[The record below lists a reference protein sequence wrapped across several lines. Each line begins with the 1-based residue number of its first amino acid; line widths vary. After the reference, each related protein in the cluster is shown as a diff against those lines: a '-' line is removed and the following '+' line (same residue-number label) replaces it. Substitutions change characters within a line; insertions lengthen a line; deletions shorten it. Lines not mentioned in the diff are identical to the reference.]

1 MPPRM
6 VDLTDLS
13 TITGIQS
20 HSSRRVCQSALIR
33 DVSVL
38 MHVFKSREKSALIF
52 PSVWDDS
59 LDSSHDASSGLYRRP
74 LQPVDDNITF
84 NNSSAYDNS
93 VDSAAGKVGVGFKSR
108 NAKEDTFDALFA
120 DVKLKPVIRKPKL
133 FLSTSGDPYSR

>member
-1 MPPRM
+1 M
-6 VDLTDLS
+6 VEHTDLS
-13 TITGIQS
+13 TITGTQS
-20 HSSRRVCQSALIR
+20 HSSRRVCHSALLL

-38 MHVFKSREKSALIF
+38 MYVLKSREKSALMF

-59 LDSSHDASSGLYRRP
+59 LDSSHDVSSGQYRRP

-93 VDSAAGKVGVGFKSR
+93 VDSAAGRVGMGFKSR

-120 DVKLKPVIRKPKL
+120 DLKLKPVIRKPKL

>member
-6 VDLTDLS
+6 VEHTDHF
-13 TITGIQS
+13 TIIGIQS
-20 HSSRRVCQSALIR
+20 HSSRRVCHSALLL

-38 MHVFKSREKSALIF
+38 MHVLKSREKSALMF

-59 LDSSHDASSGLYRRP
+59 LDSSHDVSSGQYRRP

-93 VDSAAGKVGVGFKSR
+93 VDSAVGRVGVGFKSR

-120 DVKLKPVIRKPKL
+120 DLKLKPVIRKPKL

>member
-6 VDLTDLS
+6 VEHTDLS
-13 TITGIQS
+13 TITGTQS
-20 HSSRRVCQSALIR
+20 HSSRKVCHSALLL
-33 DVSVL
+33 DVSVS
-38 MHVFKSREKSALIF
+38 MHVLTSREKSALMF

-59 LDSSHDASSGLYRRP
+59 LDSSHDVSSGQYRRP

-93 VDSAAGKVGVGFKSR
+93 VYSAAGRVGVGFKSR

-120 DVKLKPVIRKPKL
+120 DLKLKPVIRKPKL

>member
-13 TITGIQS
+13 TITGIQG
-20 HSSRRVCQSALIR
+20 HSSRRVCHSALLL

-38 MHVFKSREKSALIF
+38 MHVLKSHEKSALML

-59 LDSSHDASSGLYRRP
+59 LDSSHDVSSGQYRRP

-93 VDSAAGKVGVGFKSR
+93 VDSAAGRVGVGFKSR

-120 DVKLKPVIRKPKL
+120 DLKLKPVIRKPKL

>member
-6 VDLTDLS
+6 VDRTDLS
-13 TITGIQS
+13 TITGVQS
-20 HSSRRVCQSALIR
+20 HSSRRVCHSALLL

-38 MHVFKSREKSALIF
+38 MQVLKSREKSALMF

-59 LDSSHDASSGLYRRP
+59 LDSSHDVSSGQYRRP

-93 VDSAAGKVGVGFKSR
+93 VDSAAGRVGVGFKSR
-108 NAKEDTFDALFA
+108 NAKEDTFDALFV

>member
-1 MPPRM
+1 M

-13 TITGIQS
+13 TTTGIQS
-20 HSSRRVCQSALIR
+20 HSSRRVCHSALLL

-38 MHVFKSREKSALIF
+38 MHVFKSHEKSVLMF

-59 LDSSHDASSGLYRRP
+59 LDWSHDASSEQYRRP

-93 VDSAAGKVGVGFKSR
+93 VDSAVGVGFKSR

>member
-1 MPPRM
+1 M
-6 VDLTDLS
+6 
-13 TITGIQS
+13 
-20 HSSRRVCQSALIR
+20 
-33 DVSVL
+33 
-38 MHVFKSREKSALIF
+38 F

-59 LDSSHDASSGLYRRP
+59 LDSSHDASSWQYRRP

-93 VDSAAGKVGVGFKSR
+93 VDSAAGRVGMGIKSR